1 MRPTIIERRSGY
13 FEEGWMNAMIEEA
26 VRDEA
31 ALRAALAEADIA
43 PLLMVLVQLS
53 GDLAILDE
61 VAPHIQG
68 AWSFMETVPEALKEK
83 VRDRL
88 VDVLKE
94 YAASGRELPPHPPAD
109 MLQRM
114 MSAGV
119 GQAVPDEYIP
129 LLLEEMRFSEDD
141 TRAVRW
147 RKQPIPAALDDF
159 RVIIVGARF
168 AGICAAVRLKEMGIR
183 FVILEKNDNVGG
195 TWWEN
200 QYPGCAVDTP
210 NHFFSYSFNPN
221 PNWTRHFSRRDEIL
235 GYIEATADKYDV
247 RKHVRFG
254 IEVTSAEFDEDEA
267 LWRVTLRCRDGGSEI
282 IEGNALITAVGQ
294 LNRPSVPNIP
304 GLSSFRGPVF
314 HTAQWDKSVDLKGKR
329 AAMIGTGASGM
340 QTGPSIAPE
349 VEKLTVFQ
357 RTPHWAMN
365 NPNYH
370 KEVNPGAIWVQKHL
384 PYYAQWMRFQLF
396 WASSDG
402 FHSTLQRDPDWP
414 TPDRSLNDANH
425 QMREMIVD
433 YVRQELDGDEELLAR
448 VIPAYPPYG
457 KRMLRDNYWYRM
469 LKRPNVEL
477 VTGSIT
483 RVTKDAIVMK
493 DGSTHPVDVIILATG
508 FHASKMLWPMEIKGR
523 DGVTIRDLW
532 GDDDPRAY
540 LGITVPGFPNL
551 FVTYGPNTNLAHGGS
566 IIFHHECQIRYIL
579 QALREMIEKDY
590 ATLEIRQDVHDD
602 YNRLVDEK
610 CRNMVWAHPGVTSWY
625 KNRHNRVTVTSPWR
639 LLDYWRLTREFVPDE
654 YRTDTADLLERTA
667 AE

>member
-1 MRPTIIERRSGY
+1 
-13 FEEGWMNAMIEEA
+13 
-26 VRDEA
+26 
-31 ALRAALAEADIA
+31 
-43 PLLMVLVQLS
+43 
-53 GDLAILDE
+53 
-61 VAPHIQG
+61 
-68 AWSFMETVPEALKEK
+68 
-83 VRDRL
+83 
-88 VDVLKE
+88 
-94 YAASGRELPPHPPAD
+94 
-109 MLQRM
+109 
-114 MSAGV
+114 
-119 GQAVPDEYIP
+119 
-129 LLLEEMRFSEDD
+129 LLEEMRFGPED
-141 TRAVRW
+141 TRAVHW
-147 RKQPIPAALDDF
+147 RRTPSAVALRDF
-159 RVIIVGARF
+159 RVVIVGAGF
-168 AGICAAVRLKEMGIR
+168 AGICAAVRLKEMGIP

-221 PNWTRHFSRRDEIL
+221 PSWSRHFSRRDEIL

-247 RKHVRFG
+247 RRHVRFG
-254 IEVTSAEFDEDEA
+254 VEVTSAEFDEDEA
-267 LWRVTLRCRDGGSEI
+267 LWRVTMRRRDGGIEV

-294 LNRPSVPNIP
+294 LNRPSIPNLP
-304 GLSSFRGPVF
+304 GLSSFNGPKF
-314 HTAQWDKSVDLKGKR
+314 HTAQWNNAVDLKGKR
-329 AAMIGTGASGM
+329 VAMIGTGASGM

-370 KEVNPGAIWVQKHL
+370 KEVNPGAIWVQKRI

-402 FHSTLQRDPDWP
+402 FHSTLQRDVDWP
-414 TPDRSLNDANH
+414 TPEVSLNEANH
-425 QMREMIVD
+425 KMREMIVD
-433 YVRQELDGDEELLAR
+433 YVRQELDGDEELLAK

-477 VTGSIT
+477 VTGSVA
-483 RVTKDAIVMK
+483 RVTEDAIVMA
-493 DGSTHPVDVIILATG
+493 DGTSHQFDVIILATG
-508 FHASKMLWPMEIKGR
+508 FQASKMLWPMAIKGR

-540 LGITVPGFPNL
+540 LGISVPGFPNL

-579 QALREMIEKDY
+579 QALREMIEQDR
-590 ATLEIRQDVHDD
+590 ATLEVRQDVHDD

-610 CRNMVWAHPGVTSWY
+610 CRNMVWAHPGVNSWY

-639 LLDYWRLTREFVPDE
+639 LLDYWRLTREFDPDE
-654 YRTDTADLLERTA
+654 YNTSRQGQPLFSDGGKSPVETMA
-667 AE
+667 AS